1 MSMAMIAAMAAGQP
15 ASAEEK
21 TILHVAHENGAFAFE
36 LYQALRAGDGNL
48 FFSPYSISTAFAMMY
63 GGARGETAQQM
74 GKTLHFDL
82 PQAEFHAAFGKLQAH
97 VAALSKGDAVTLA
110 LANSL
115 WLNPSFTLT
124 DAFTALVEQAY
135 GANLFFVDF
144 MKQPEESR
152 AQINAWV
159 AEQTRQKIAELLKSG
174 DVNSDTRV
182 VLANAIYFQA
192 NWRDAFDEKQ
202 TWNAPFWI
210 SNDEQIET
218 PTMQQTG
225 AFEYGETDDMQI
237 LALPYA
243 GESVYMVILLPRA
256 PDGLAKIEAQM
267 SMKRVMEWLR
277 LTEKQ
282 KVVVALPKFALRF
295 HCDILETMGAMGFT
309 SVNDFSG
316 MAEEPL
322 TLSKVIHEA
331 MVDVNEQGSE
341 AAAAT
346 GAVMSRSMARHPE
359 FQANHPFAF
368 FMIDV
373 KTDSI
378 LFVGRVVNPAKS

>member
-144 MKQPEESR
+144 MQQPEESR

-243 GESVYMVILLPRA
+243 GDSVYMVILLPRA

-309 SVNDFSG
+309 AVNDFSG